1 MNKIKAAIV
10 GYGNIGRFVLESL
23 QEATT
28 SKSPESYAEA
38 SARSLPNSPP
48 TR

>member
-10 GYGNIGRFVLESL
+10 GYGNIGRFVL
-23 QEATT
+23 
-28 SKSPESYAEA
+28 KSPESYAEA